1 MRINKLLQK
10 FVFKIEHNVFVYG
23 TLFWFST
30 KLAKE
35 NEPEENPQDF
45 PSTHKVNNGLYTL
58 LATVFIIQIHL
69 FRFLICLLI

>member
-1 MRINKLLQK
+1 MTA
-10 FVFKIEHNVFVYG
+10 NVFVYG

-35 NEPEENPQDF
+35 SEPEGNPQDF

-58 LATVFIIQIHL
+58 LAHVFI
-69 FRFLICLLI
+69 

>member
-1 MRINKLLQK
+1 MTP
-10 FVFKIEHNVFVYG
+10 NVFVYG
-23 TLFWFST
+23 TLFWFRT

-58 LATVFIIQIHL
+58 LWPVIFYLAIPQYNQSIDKIYHQ
-69 FRFLICLLI
+69 LLK

>member
-1 MRINKLLQK
+1 ML
-10 FVFKIEHNVFVYG
+10 VYG

-58 LATVFIIQIHL
+58 LAVVFYSVIISINL
-69 FRFLICLLI
+69 FATASAGIF

>member
-1 MRINKLLQK
+1 MIKVKSRNNNIIYEVC
-10 FVFKIEHNVFVYG
+10 FSIVANVFVYG

-58 LATVFIIQIHL
+58 LWTVVFIYPI
-69 FRFLICLLI
+69 

>member
-1 MRINKLLQK
+1 M
-10 FVFKIEHNVFVYG
+10 YG

-35 NEPEENPQDF
+35 NEPEENPKDF

-58 LATVFIIQIHL
+58 LANVILKNPFQK
-69 FRFLICLLI
+69 RNQSDNG